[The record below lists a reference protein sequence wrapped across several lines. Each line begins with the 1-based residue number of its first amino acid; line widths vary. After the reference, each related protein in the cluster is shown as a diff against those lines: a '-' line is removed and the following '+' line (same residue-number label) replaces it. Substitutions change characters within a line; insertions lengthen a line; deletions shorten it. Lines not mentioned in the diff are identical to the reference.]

1 MNFVNSG
8 IVAVI
13 VTYNSDPARL
23 LSLLKVLSQQ
33 CAVLVVDNSTQDIS
47 RNAIRVVCIQGE
59 VSYLPLGDN
68 LGIARAQNLG
78 IAWARDRAVSDILL
92 MDDDSIPPQSFVSDL
107 LKARA
112 SCQIQPMVISAR
124 TVDVNGQDI
133 SNCPVQN
140 LTGLSPCSDLTSP
153 GALIPVVVFD
163 RVGYFDDSLFIDCV
177 DFDWGWRAL
186 ALGVPLML
194 CDSVIVQ
201 HRLGEGSRLG
211 LKIPNPIRHY
221 YQYRNVLRMIVR
233 SEAPIGWRLSQLIKL
248 PVKLIMIGLVADKKI
263 ARLRYAALGVV
274 DFIIGRTGKFNH

>member
-1 MNFVNSG
+1 MNEGV
-8 IVAVI
+8 VVVL
-13 VTYNSDPARL
+13 VTYNSDIQRL
-23 LSLLKVLSQQ
+23 TELFSVLDHQ
-33 CAVLVVDNSTQDIS
+33 CAVVVVDNSTQGAS
-47 RNAIRVVCIQGE
+47 REQIRVVCEQA
-59 VSYLPLGDN
+59 SAFLLPLSDN
-68 LGIARAQNLG
+68 YGIAYAQNLG
-78 IAWARDRAVSDILL
+78 IAWARDRAASDILL

-124 TVDVNGQDI
+124 TVDINGQDI

-140 LTGLSPCSDLTSP
+140 LTGLSPCSDLTSS